1 MIMRILVVE
10 DDKELQGQLQ
20 RRLEHMGNYVN
31 VAKDGLEALYYVGEY
46 AIDLAIIDLGMP
58 RMGGLEVIQRLREES
73 HEFPMLILT
82 ARSGWRSKVEGLDAG
97 ADDYLTK
104 PFQPE
109 ELEARV
115 NALLRR
121 STGLSQS
128 KLKIGPF
135 TLDLKL
141 SAVFVNNEEITLT
154 AFEYKILEYFM
165 MNPRKVTTKSML
177 IDRLYDDSEDKD
189 SNVVE
194 VIIARLRKK
203 LDPDAKYQPIET
215 LRGRGYRFICK

>member
-1 MIMRILVVE
+1 MRILLVE

-20 RRLEHMGNYVN
+20 RRLEHMGNQVN
-31 VAKDGLEALYYVGEY
+31 VAEDGIEALYYIGEY
-46 AIDLAIIDLGMP
+46 EIDLAIIDLGMP
-58 RMGGLEVIQRLREES
+58 KMGGLEVIRRLRDENY
-73 HEFPMLILT
+73 EFPVLILT

-109 ELEARV
+109 ELEARI

-121 STGLSQS
+121 TTGLSQS
-128 KLKIGPF
+128 KLTVGPF

-141 SAVFVNNEEITLT
+141 STAFVNNEEITLT

-165 MNPRKVTTKSML
+165 MNPRKITTKSML

-203 LDPDAKYQPIET
+203 LDPDANYQPIET
-215 LRGRGYRFICK
+215 LRGRGYRFICR

>member
-1 MIMRILVVE
+1 MRILVVE